1 MTLILKQLF
10 SFIKVLNSDVG
21 EKPIAW
27 GIVCGMFLGFSP
39 GLSLQ
44 TIFILSILFFFRVQ
58 VGAALCA
65 AFFFKIL
72 SFMLD
77 PLFDIV
83 GAGILELSAF
93 NGLFT
98 LLYNMP
104 IIPFT
109 KFNNSIVMGSGVI
122 AFILAPLLTISLIT

>member
-10 SFIKVLNSDVG
+10 SFLKVLNSDVG

-44 TIFILSILFFFRVQ
+44 SIMIISFLFLFRIQ
-58 VGAALCA
+58 VGAALFA

-72 SFMLD
+72 SFILD
-77 PLFDIV
+77 PLFDIIG
-83 GAGILELSAF
+83 GAVLELSF
-93 NGLFT
+93 LKGLFT
-98 LLYNMP
+98 ILYNMP

-109 KFNNSIVMGSGVI
+109 KFNNSVVMEAGVI
-122 AFILAPLLTISLIT
+122 ALI

>member
-10 SFIKVLNSDVG
+10 SFLKVLNSDVG

-44 TIFILSILFFFRVQ
+44 SIMIISFLFLFRIQ
-58 VGAALCA
+58 VGAALFA

-72 SFMLD
+72 SFILD
-77 PLFDIV
+77 PLFDIIG
-83 GAGILELSAF
+83 GAVLELSF
-93 NGLFT
+93 LKGLFT
-98 LLYNMP
+98 ILYNMP

-109 KFNNSIVMGSGVI
+109 KFNNSVFMEAGVI
-122 AFILAPLLTISLIT
+122 ALI